1 MLKKLKDL
9 FPDLVFDKDGNPDPF
24 GANGA
29 IEVADSATP
38 FVPPSDPNRVFV
50 KDTLREIISFLAKP
64 HGDALYITGP
74 TGSGKTS
81 LVTEVAARFGR
92 EVFSVT
98 CNSRFEF
105 QSLVGEF
112 RLEADHPGAT
122 PSMKFQKGPLPLAM
136 ERGAILLLNEIDLA
150 DAGEVAGLNDVLE
163 GRPLVISQNG
173 GEIVLPDPNFRFIAT
188 GNSAGGGDETGRYE
202 GVKTMNLAFMDR
214 FRMMTVGYAPAK
226 VEQELLAKAVPYVKG
241 FAPQMV
247 QLANHIRHTFEV
259 GECSVT
265 MSTRNLLRWARL
277 AQDYR
282 RAQCPLKEALRLAL
296 LSRTP
301 KHEADSINEQC
312 QMIFGQENW
321 PRD

>member
-1 MLKKLKDL
+1 
-9 FPDLVFDKDGNPDPF
+9 
-24 GANGA
+24 
-29 IEVADSATP
+29 
-38 FVPPSDPNRVFV
+38 
-50 KDTLREIISFLAKP
+50 
-64 HGDALYITGP
+64 
-74 TGSGKTS
+74 
-81 LVTEVAARFGR
+81 
-92 EVFSVT
+92 
-98 CNSRFEF
+98 
-105 QSLVGEF
+105 
-112 RLEADHPGAT
+112 
-122 PSMKFQKGPLPLAM
+122 
-136 ERGAILLLNEIDLA
+136 
-150 DAGEVAGLNDVLE
+150 
-163 GRPLVISQNG
+163 
-173 GEIVLPDPNFRFIAT
+173 
-188 GNSAGGGDETGRYE
+188 
-202 GVKTMNLAFMDR
+202 
-214 FRMMTVGYAPAK
+214 VGYAPAK